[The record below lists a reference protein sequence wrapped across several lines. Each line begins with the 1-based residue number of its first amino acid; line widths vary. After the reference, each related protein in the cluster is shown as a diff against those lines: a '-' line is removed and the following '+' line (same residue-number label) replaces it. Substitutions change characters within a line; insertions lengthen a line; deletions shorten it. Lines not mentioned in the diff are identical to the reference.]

1 MYSVVILQGFVINGI
16 YMYILGCSDL
26 DLFVKMEDTKAEMDA
41 KFEFKTYLK
50 KIFFLSE

>member
-1 MYSVVILQGFVINGI
+1 MYVHCSNTARFCYKWNI
-16 YMYILGCSDL
+16 YILGCSDL